1 MPPAIGIIGAVASVV
16 GTVASISA
24 SRKAAAAQQKQQQ
37 LQRRRSSRQAIREA
51 QIRRA
56 QTVATAQGAGAL
68 GSSAVAGGVGSLTSQ
83 VGEQLGFS
91 SQYSALSNIVT
102 EQKSRA
108 DMFAGLA
115 NFGSQFADFGF
126 MRGGGQTQTDT
137 MPTRNA
143 PMTSIRP
150 MPRPS

>member
-1 MPPAIGIIGAVASVV
+1 MPQAIGVIGAVASVV

-24 SRKAAAAQQKQQQ
+24 SRKAAKAQQKQQQ

-68 GSSAVAGGVGSLTSQ
+68 GSSAVAGGTGSLTSQ

-102 EQKSRA
+102 QQNQRA
-108 DMFAGLA
+108 QTFSALA
-115 NFGSQFADFGF
+115 NFGSQFADFSF
-126 MRGGGQTQTDT
+126 LEPKTQATSGNKT
-137 MPTRNA
+137 SGH
-143 PMTSIRP
+143 MTK
-150 MPRPS
+150 